1 MSRFD
6 DLVPAHIRAL
16 SSYRPGKPIR
26 DAERECGVTC
36 VKMAS
41 NENPLGP
48 SPAAIEA
55 MRAAAAQTNFYPD
68 NESTRLRERLAE
80 RYHIGAEHI
89 LITDGSTVLLDLLAR
104 ALLGPTT
111 HAITSELSF
120 IVYAIVTQAVGS
132 KLVCVPMR
140 DYAFDLDAIARAIN
154 SETRLVFLAN
164 PNNPTGTMFD
174 AAAMDAFL
182 GRMPRHV
189 VVVLDEAYSDYAQDY
204 ALARGIAYSHSLDY
218 VRQGRNVVVLRTFS
232 KAHGLAGLRV
242 GYGFGPPELMLH
254 LSRVRNPFSVSVVAE
269 AGALA
274 ALEDAG
280 HIRRALENNRA
291 GVAWLTSHLKEMG
304 LRPVPTSTNFIYCEV
319 GEDAGELAQRFQS
332 EGVIIRPMTAWGAPT
347 AIRVT
352 VGTPEQNQ
360 LFLAAL
366 KKTLARVAAR

>member
-6 DLVPAHIRAL
+6 DLVHPHIRAL

-26 DAERECGVTC
+26 EAERESGVPC

-55 MRAAAAQTNFYPD
+55 MRQAAAQTHYYPD

-80 RYHIGAEHI
+80 RHQIGGEHI

-104 ALLGPTT
+104 TLLGPST
-111 HAITSELSF
+111 HALTSELSF
-120 IVYAIVTQAVGS
+120 IVYTIVVQAAGS
-132 KLVCVPMR
+132 RLVRVPMR
-140 DYAFDLDAIARAIN
+140 DYGFDLDAIARAV
-154 SETRLVFLAN
+154 SAETRMVFLAN
-164 PNNPTGTMFD
+164 PNNPTGSMFD

-182 GRMPRHV
+182 ERMPAHV
-189 VVVLDEAYSDYAQDY
+189 VVVLDEAYSDYGQDF
-204 ALARGIAYSHSLDY
+204 ARARGIAYSHSLDY

-242 GYGFGPPELMLH
+242 GYGFGPPELMQH

-274 ALEDAG
+274 ALDDAA
-280 HIRRALENNRA
+280 HVQRALENNRS
-291 GVAWLTSHLKEMG
+291 GVVWLSAQLSELG
-304 LRPVPTSTNFIYCEV
+304 LRPVPTTANFIFCEV
-319 GEDAGELAQRFQS
+319 GEDAADLARRLQN
-332 EGVIIRPMTAWGAPT
+332 EGIIVRPMTAWGAPT

-366 KKTLARVAAR
+366 KKSLARVGTR

>member
-6 DLVPAHIRAL
+6 DLVPPHIRAL

-26 DAERECGVTC
+26 EAERESGVPC

-55 MRAAAAQTNFYPD
+55 MRQAAAQTNYYPD

-80 RYHIGAEHI
+80 HYQIGGEHI

-104 ALLGPTT
+104 TLLGPST
-111 HAITSELSF
+111 HALTSELSF
-120 IVYAIVTQAVGS
+120 IVYAIVVQAAGS
-132 KLVCVPMR
+132 KLIRVPTR
-140 DYAFDLDAIARAIN
+140 DYGFDLDAIARAVTA
-154 SETRLVFLAN
+154 ETRIVFLAN
-164 PNNPTGTMFD
+164 PNNPTGSMFA

-182 GRMPRHV
+182 ARVPAHV
-189 VVVLDEAYSDYAQDY
+189 VVVLDEAYSDYGQDF
-204 ALARGIAYSHSLDY
+204 AHARGIEYSHSLDY

-242 GYGFGPPELMLH
+242 GYGFGPPELMQH

-274 ALEDAG
+274 AIDDAA
-280 HIRRALENNRA
+280 HVQRALENNRR
-291 GVAWLTSHLKEMG
+291 GVAWLSAQLAEVG
-304 LRPVPTSTNFIYCEV
+304 LRPVPTTANFIFCES
-319 GEDAGELAQRFQS
+319 GEDAADLARRLQD

-366 KKTLARVAAR
+366 KKSLARVPAR

>member
-6 DLVPAHIRAL
+6 DFVPPHIRAL

-26 DAERECGVTC
+26 EAERESGVPC

-48 SPAAIEA
+48 SPAAVEA
-55 MRAAAAQTNFYPD
+55 MRQAAAQTNYYPD

-80 RYHIGAEHI
+80 RYQIGGEHI

-104 ALLGPTT
+104 TLLSAST
-111 HAITSELSF
+111 HALTSELSF
-120 IVYAIVTQAVGS
+120 IVYTIVVQAAGS
-132 KLVCVPMR
+132 KLVRVPIR
-140 DYAFDLDAIARAIN
+140 EYGFDLDAIARAVTAD
-154 SETRLVFLAN
+154 TRLVFLAN

-174 AAAMDAFL
+174 AVAMDAFL
-182 GRMPRHV
+182 DRVPQHV
-189 VVVLDEAYSDYAQDY
+189 VVVLDEAYSDYGQDF
-204 ALARGIAYSHSLDY
+204 ARARGIEYSHSLDY
-218 VRQGRNVVVLRTFS
+218 VRQGRNLIVLRTFS

-242 GYGFGPPELMLH
+242 GYGFGPPELMQH

-274 ALEDAG
+274 ALYDAA
-280 HIRRALENNRA
+280 HVQRALENNRS
-291 GVAWLTSHLKEMG
+291 GVAWLSAQLSEMG
-304 LRPVPTSTNFIYCEV
+304 LRPVPTAANFIFCEV
-319 GEDAGELAQRFQS
+319 GEDAADLARRLQN
-332 EGVIIRPMTAWGAPT
+332 EGTIVRPMSWLGAPT

-360 LFLAAL
+360 PFLAAL
-366 KKTLARVAAR
+366 KKSLARVPAR